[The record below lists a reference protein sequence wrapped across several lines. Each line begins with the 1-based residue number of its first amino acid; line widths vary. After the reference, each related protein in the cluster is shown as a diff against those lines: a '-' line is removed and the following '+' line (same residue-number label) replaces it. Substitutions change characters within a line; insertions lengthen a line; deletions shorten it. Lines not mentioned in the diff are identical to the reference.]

1 MVCQMHSSGVL
12 TLKIQTMPTDV
23 NLDGNV
29 FGGWIMS
36 QIDIACGIR
45 ASQLCKC
52 RVVTKAVTELLFE
65 KPIQV
70 SDLVHIY
77 TQIRKIGK
85 TSVTIYC
92 DVWTCPRNASS
103 DVLQKTCEATVVMV
117 AVDEK
122 GNPKSI
128 RTE

>member
-1 MVCQMHSSGVL
+1 MVDISKNINLLLINIITKKEVLMVCQMHSSGVL

-85 TSVTIYC
+85 TS
-92 DVWTCPRNASS
+92 
-103 DVLQKTCEATVVMV
+103 
-117 AVDEK
+117 
-122 GNPKSI
+122 
-128 RTE
+128 